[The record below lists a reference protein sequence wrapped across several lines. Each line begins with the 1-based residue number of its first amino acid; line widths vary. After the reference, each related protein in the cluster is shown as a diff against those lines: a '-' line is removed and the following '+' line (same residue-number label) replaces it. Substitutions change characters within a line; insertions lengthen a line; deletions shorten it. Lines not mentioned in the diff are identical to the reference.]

1 MRRRNSCFCMSSNPE
16 IPPSSH
22 AVLLLF
28 LLHSCLLACC
38 VTSAS
43 ALACGQ
49 HSWSTVPTNPAPGEP
64 FVLNLAI
71 RVWKN
76 SIPDFVCV
84 LTLQPHPYFD
94 AWATDGSVFFLSSV
108 SASVVLLFTYTL
120 HRVPILGT
128 ELSVPTPPPN
138 FFVKCQNNR
147 CMAAGEGVFSAQ
159 KHFNLPLSA
168 VQPSP
173 LMYSL
178 AGFSGTAQYN
188 ALDIKIAPRFTL
200 KANFTAKLPPAF
212 VPGQRTVFYPSFN
225 VSSSGPSLV
234 KAGYCLVSV
243 APLSVLDREALPPT
257 CGDGPNGTIRCNFQ
271 NNNLPPATI
280 ESFAFRTVP
289 LGPSARDKITVEV
302 PSCNNA
308 AGNELDHYSAPDPLT
323 SAPSPDIHLAFSLT
337 NKSGSAIVPGELAA
351 IGFNL
356 SNSGQSTSLAT
367 TMTWDFP
374 PNLTIIHNSF
384 TRTYCCLNDSL
395 NSLSCTLDVKPNQE
409 VESQVLVLAD
419 SSLAGQ
425 VMDFWVDCK
434 DELKKELP
442 KTKGQLQVTPFSND
456 VLLKTQWLSPSNMST
471 QREYNKDYDFAVEA
485 KSEGPS
491 WARQVG
497 CFFNFT
503 VLHDDSSLAETT
515 FSTSLPQQACLIL
528 TDTIAAKHVLCQ
540 VGDLSTSTWTSF
552 RFALSSKQP
561 LGATKVEIGCRSS
574 TPNNF
579 PLVSWSAVLGD
590 GGAKPSIDPGAGET
604 ASQFPDNTPNLQLV
618 PKQGAAPQEHLRLD
632 FVFHSI
638 RELDEKGEEVRKMSF
653 PSSGYH
659 SSFLDERTIAFLW
672 EVEADEKKEEEE
684 EGRKRVEW
692 TFTVVEEEEKEFH
705 VGNRTFKVGA
715 GFTKWSVMLSGWPP
729 SNLTSPPSSS
739 SSSSPSAEHWRRGGE
754 AKKEE
759 KRGKWLEMK
768 VSMKSLDGGLTLQ
781 HLNHSLLQGGGGTR
795 TRGVWRSNHTQ
806 VAVGLLQ
813 VCLVDGRERAAFA
826 RVEEEEAAAAAGEE
840 GGEGEQWLVIRM
852 PLGQDMFYDPDVQV
866 LVDATGGG
874 ERESG
879 VNVKLVVAVSVSV
892 GVALCAVVSVLSGAV
907 VWRRRKVSEI
917 SASMGAV
924 NFSGEEFSMEGGAEY
939 APLLEAH
946 GEY

>member
-1 MRRRNSCFCMSSNPE
+1 MQRRNRCFCSMSSNPE
-16 IPPSSH
+16 HPPSSH

-28 LLHSCLLACC
+28 LLRSCLLACC
-38 VTSAS
+38 VTGAS

-71 RVWKN
+71 QVWKG
-76 SIPDFVCV
+76 SFHDLFCV
-84 LTLQPHPYFD
+84 LTLLPHPDFD
-94 AWATDGSVFFLSSV
+94 AWATD
-108 SASVVLLFTYTL
+108 
-120 HRVPILGT
+120 

-138 FFVKCQNNR
+138 FRVRCKDNR
-147 CMAAGEGVFSAQ
+147 CIAAGEGVFYAQ
-159 KHFNLPLSA
+159 KHFNPPLSA

-173 LMYSL
+173 LTYTL
-178 AGFSGTAQYN
+178 AAFGTPQYN
-188 ALDIKIAPRFTL
+188 ALDIKIGPRFNL

-212 VPGQRTVFYPSFN
+212 VPGQQTVFHPSFN
-225 VSSSGPSLV
+225 LSSSGPSLV

-243 APLSVLDREALPPT
+243 APLSLLDREALPPT

-280 ESFAFRTVP
+280 GVCQTLSSPSYASFYLSLFFTFCCCSLCLQRLMFLSFSESFAFRTVP
-289 LGPSARDKITVEV
+289 LGPSARDKIKVEV

-323 SAPSPDIHLAFSLT
+323 SAPSPDIRLAFSLT
-337 NKSGSAIVPGELAA
+337 NKSGSVIVPGELAA

-367 TMTWDFP
+367 TMTWHFP

-384 TRTYCCLNDSL
+384 TRSYCCLNDSL
-395 NSLSCTLDVKPNQE
+395 NSLSCTLDVKPNQ
-409 VESQVLVLAD
+409 VVKSQVLVLAD
-419 SSLAGQ
+419 ASLAVQ

-434 DELKKELP
+434 DELEKELP
-442 KTKGQLQVTPFSND
+442 KTTGQLQVTPFSND

-471 QREYNKDYDFAVEA
+471 QREHNNDYAFSVEA
-485 KSEGPS
+485 KSGGPS

-503 VLHDDSSLAETT
+503 ILHDDSSLAETT
-515 FSTSLPQQACLIL
+515 FSTSLPKQACLIL
-528 TDTIAAKHVLCQ
+528 TDTIASKHVLCQ

-561 LGATKVEIGCRSS
+561 LAATKVEIGCRSS
-574 TPNNF
+574 TPNHF
-579 PLVSWSAVLGD
+579 PLISWSAVLGD

-672 EVEADEKKEEEE
+672 EVEEDEKKEE
-684 EGRKRVEW
+684 GRKGVEW
-692 TFTVVEEEEKEFH
+692 RFTVVEEEKEFH

-729 SNLTSPPSSS
+729 SNLTSSSSPPSSS
-739 SSSSPSAEHWRRGGE
+739 FSSSAEHWRRRGE
-754 AKKEE
+754 EKKEE
-759 KRGKWLEMK
+759 KMGKWLEMK

-795 TRGVWRSNHTQ
+795 TRGVWKSNHTQ
-806 VAVGLLQ
+806 VTVGLLQ

-826 RVEEEEAAAAAGEE
+826 SVEEEG
-840 GGEGEQWLVIRM
+840 GGEGEQWMVIRM
-852 PLGQDMFYDPDVQV
+852 PLGQEMFYDPDVQV

-924 NFSGEEFSMEGGAEY
+924 NFSGEDFSMEGAEY

-946 GEY
+946 DEY